1 MIRLSAQQLLDCD
14 KKENGCKGGKL
25 HTAYDYIARNGGID
39 SLENYP
45 YKAEV
50 GECKK
55 DTVRY
60 FSLPYLISFCEIP
73 LLIYIYIL
81 FFFKSAVVRIRGWV
95 SVLQFLGEGELKNAV
110 SKQPV
115 AIVVDAESR
124 DFQLYE
130 RVRSFIMDTLTTL

>member
-1 MIRLSAQQLLDCD
+1 MKVFLCVFDSHSTLHPPHDYVNLSCLFPWTGSCWAWAVVGAVEGLNHIRTGNMIRLSAQQLLDCD

-25 HTAYDYIARNGGID
+25 HMAYDYIAQNGGID

-73 LLIYIYIL
+73 LLIYIYYFSL
-81 FFFKSAVVRIRGWV
+81 SLLLSG
-95 SVLQFLGEGELKNAV
+95 
-110 SKQPV
+110 
-115 AIVVDAESR
+115 
-124 DFQLYE
+124 
-130 RVRSFIMDTLTTL
+130 